1 MSRLPN
7 ILSLLRIVGG
17 ITLLL
22 CDVVGTTFQKKTKKL
37 LTRPLGHVLTL
48 RLISKSA
55 ASLSGTRDKK
65 RVPSPLV

>member
-7 ILSLLRIVGG
+7 ILSLFRIVGG

-37 LTRPLGHVLTL
+37 LTRPLGHDLTL
-48 RLISKSA
+48 Q
-55 ASLSGTRDKK
+55 
-65 RVPSPLV
+65 PLKH

>member
-7 ILSLLRIVGG
+7 ILSLFRIVGG

-22 CDVVGTTFQKKTKKL
+22 CDVEGTTFQKKTEKKL

-48 RLISKSA
+48 Q
-55 ASLSGTRDKK
+55 
-65 RVPSPLV
+65 PLKH